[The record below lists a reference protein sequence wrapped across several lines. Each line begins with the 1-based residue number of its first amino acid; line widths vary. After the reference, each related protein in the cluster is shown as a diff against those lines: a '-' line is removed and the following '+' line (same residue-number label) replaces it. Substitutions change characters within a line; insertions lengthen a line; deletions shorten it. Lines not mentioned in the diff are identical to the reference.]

1 MVNSKFSV
9 RNSYSSG
16 SQLLPTFLILQQPH
30 SLESLEQVRGWHVT
44 GLKRGDA
51 KAAEAVETLLLDTEF
66 FKNRVK
72 EAAKDLRLLRKR

>member
-1 MVNSKFSV
+1 
-9 RNSYSSG
+9 
-16 SQLLPTFLILQQPH
+16 
-30 SLESLEQVRGWHVT
+30 LEQVRGWHVT